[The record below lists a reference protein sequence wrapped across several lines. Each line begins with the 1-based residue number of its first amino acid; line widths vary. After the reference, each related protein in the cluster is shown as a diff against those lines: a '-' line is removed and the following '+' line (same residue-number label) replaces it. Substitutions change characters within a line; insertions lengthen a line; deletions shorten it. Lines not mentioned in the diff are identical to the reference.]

1 MRPTEICAALVIAAV
16 TAGIVLTVTAAPAAS
31 PSLAVG
37 PQYETTHVYVA
48 PEELDRFS
56 NALVATFGGTKS
68 PTAMI
73 SITPAPSETM
83 WQAVFTQPGPS
94 PCSDSRLQ
102 SPTRL
107 VSSEQATWSPTLMR
121 PSIPPRSITPIS

>member
-1 MRPTEICAALVIAAV
+1 MIAAV

-48 PEELDRFS
+48 REELDRFS

-68 PTAMI
+68 PVAVI
-73 SITPAPSETM
+73 KHHPDPQETM
-83 WQAVFTQPGPS
+83 W
-94 PCSDSRLQ
+94 
-102 SPTRL
+102 
-107 VSSEQATWSPTLMR
+107 
-121 PSIPPRSITPIS
+121 